1 MDADPSPLANAD
13 ALPLAGVRVVALEQ
27 AVAAPLCTRHLADA
41 GADVVKVERTDGG
54 DLARRYDSVVR
65 GLSAYFVWLNRGKR
79 SLCLDVKQPEGMAV
93 LRAALARADV
103 FVHNLGPGAVERLGL
118 GYEALHPALP
128 RLIWCGISGYGP
140 DGPYRDRKAFDLLL
154 QAESGVLAQTGS
166 PEEPAKV
173 GISVADIAAGV
184 YGFNAVLLALMER
197 QRSGLGRRIDVSL
210 FDSLAEWMG
219 APLYHYLY
227 GGRVLPRAGMRHNI
241 IVPYGPYRCA
251 NGRMVLLAV
260 QNERQ
265 WATLCREVLRRPEW
279 IHDPRFASNAQRV
292 VNRAL
297 LEPLI
302 EESLADV
309 SVEEAEARLD
319 AADLPYGRV
328 NDVDQV
334 AAHPQL
340 AERGRWREAATPAG
354 AVKALLPPFNIQ
366 GIQWPMGA
374 VPDVG
379 EHTDEV
385 LAELG
390 YDGDQIQRLRAAGAV
405 A

>member
-1 MDADPSPLANAD
+1 
-13 ALPLAGVRVVALEQ
+13 
-27 AVAAPLCTRHLADA
+27 
-41 GADVVKVERTDGG
+41 
-54 DLARRYDSVVR
+54 
-65 GLSAYFVWLNRGKR
+65 
-79 SLCLDVKQPEGMAV
+79 
-93 LRAALARADV
+93 
-103 FVHNLGPGAVERLGL
+103 
-118 GYEALHPALP
+118 
-128 RLIWCGISGYGP
+128 
-140 DGPYRDRKAFDLLL
+140 
-154 QAESGVLAQTGS
+154 VLAQTGS
-166 PEEPAKV
+166 PEQPAKV

-197 QRSGLGRRIDVSL
+197 ERSGIGRRIDVSL
-210 FDSLAEWMG
+210 FDCLAEWMG

-251 NGRMVLLAV
+251 DDQMVLLAV

-279 IHDPRFASNAQRV
+279 IDDPRFATNAQRV
-292 VNRAL
+292 ANRAV

-302 EESLADV
+302 EESLSDV
-309 SVEEAEARLD
+309 SVQEAEARLE
-319 AADLPYGRV
+319 AANLPYGRV
-328 NDVDQV
+328 NDVDQL

-340 AERGRWREAATPAG
+340 AERGRWREAATPVG
-354 AVKALLPPFNIQ
+354 VVKALLPPFNIR
-366 GIQWPMGA
+366 GIDPPMGA

-379 EHTDEV
+379 EHTDAV

-390 YDGDQIQRLRAAGAV
+390 YDADQIEHLRAVGAV